1 MKISFLKISLILLAA
16 VFVLHGLYFAIRDLT
31 SMRIEAHFDTLRPF
45 RGHASVYYKGFKV
58 GRSVK
63 IRPIDDYSHTIV
75 DIVLYPR
82 DLSLPKNIKV
92 QIKKKTLLFKFQHD
106 YLEIICPDEPD
117 SRRLAKGDIVEGINS
132 VDVKDYL
139 ASYEGESLDEIKENL
154 ENATKNLDNMLIS
167 LGDLFQ
173 SLDDTIKNSKKH
185 LENSACNL
193 EKISKNMAQISAKLN
208 DALSSDVLNNSV
220 QNIEEITKNLN
231 ETSKN
236 INDLTGEINSQSGQ
250 IGSIINNTNDIL
262 KNANKMTSGLN
273 NTLSKR
279 FSGLR
284 LIFGRALGE

>member
-1 MKISFLKISLILLAA
+1 M
-16 VFVLHGLYFAIRDLT
+16 LHGVYFAIRDLT

-132 VDVKDYL
+132 IDVKDYL
-139 ASYEGESLDEIKENL
+139 ASYEGKSLDEIRENI
-154 ENATKNLDNMLIS
+154 ENATKNLNDMLIS

-173 SLDDTIKNSKKH
+173 SLNETVRNSQKH
-185 LENSACNL
+185 LQKSACNL
-193 EKISKNMAQISAKLN
+193 EKISKNMAQISTKLN
-208 DALSSDVLNNSV
+208 NALSDEVLEGSA

-231 ETSKN
+231 DLTSK
-236 INDLTGEINSQSGQ
+236 INSQSEQ
-250 IGSIINNTNDIL
+250 IESIINNTNGIL
-262 KNANKMTSGLN
+262 ENANKLTSGLN

-284 LIFGRALGE
+284 LIFGRALE

>member
-1 MKISFLKISLILLAA
+1 MKISFFKIFLILLAA
-16 VFVLHGLYFAIRDLT
+16 VFVLHGVYFAIRDLT

-132 VDVKDYL
+132 IDVKDYL
-139 ASYEGESLDEIKENL
+139 ASYEGKSLDEIRENI
-154 ENATKNLDNMLIS
+154 ENATKNLNDMLIS

-173 SLDDTIKNSKKH
+173 SLNETVRNSQKH
-185 LENSACNL
+185 LQKSACNL
-193 EKISKNMAQISAKLN
+193 EKISKNMAQISTKLN
-208 DALSSDVLNNSV
+208 NALSDEVLEGSA

-231 ETSKN
+231 DLTSK
-236 INDLTGEINSQSGQ
+236 INSQSEQ
-250 IGSIINNTNDIL
+250 IESIINNTNGIL
-262 KNANKMTSGLN
+262 ENANKLTSGLN

-284 LIFGRALGE
+284 LIFGRALE

>member
-1 MKISFLKISLILLAA
+1 MKISFFKIFLILLAA
-16 VFVLHGLYFAIRDLT
+16 VFVLHGVYFAIRDLT

-106 YLEIICPDEPD
+106 YFEIICPSEPD
-117 SRRLAKGDIVEGINS
+117 SARLATGDIIEGINS
-132 VDVKDYL
+132 IDVKDYL
-139 ASYEGESLDEIKENL
+139 ASYEGKSLDEIRENI
-154 ENATKNLDNMLIS
+154 ENATKNLNDMLIS

-173 SLDDTIKNSKKH
+173 SLNETVRNSQKH
-185 LENSACNL
+185 LQKSACNL
-193 EKISKNMAQISAKLN
+193 EIISKNMAQISTKLN
-208 DALSSDVLNNSV
+208 NALSDEVLEGSAK
-220 QNIEEITKNLN
+220 NIEEITKNLN
-231 ETSKN
+231 DLTSK
-236 INDLTGEINSQSGQ
+236 INSQSEQ
-250 IGSIINNTNDIL
+250 IESIINNTNGIL
-262 KNANKMTSGLN
+262 ENANKLTSGLN

-284 LIFGRALGE
+284 LIFGRALE